1 MNKSELRKRA
11 LERRNLVS
19 MSEQEKWS
27 KMIQEKISLS
37 PWYHEADVVLS
48 YAAFRSEVD
57 TEWLNSKIIQD
68 GKRLYLPKTY
78 VKKHYME
85 IYDLKDLAELEFGYQ
100 GIQEPIGD
108 TVAFCDRKETSKK
121 VLMLMPGVAFDCNR
135 NRIGYGGGYYD
146 QYLLEFG
153 ELIQR
158 KILLAYDCQKVA
170 NIQVEQCDI
179 SPDEI
184 ITEKEIY

>member
-85 IYDLKDLAELEFGYQ
+85 FYEVKDLAELEFGYQ

-121 VLMLMPGVAFDCNR
+121 
-135 NRIGYGGGYYD
+135 Y
-146 QYLLEFG
+146 
-153 ELIQR
+153 
-158 KILLAYDCQKVA
+158 
-170 NIQVEQCDI
+170 
-179 SPDEI
+179 
-184 ITEKEIY
+184 